1 MRKLLFIFQVLCLA
15 ALAAPAQDTLFR
27 FALVTDTHVGTQTGQ
42 EDLERTIA
50 DINQQPQID
59 FVIFSGDVTEFGSDE
74 ELRLSKSIITRL
86 NKPWHI
92 IPGNHD
98 TKWSES
104 GCNSFR
110 TVYGNETFSFMHK
123 GYWFLG
129 TNCGPNMRMGPGQV
143 PRENL
148 VWLDGQ
154 LQQQQ
159 NRELPIIYINHYPQD
174 SGLNNWYDVL
184 DRLRDRNVKIMLCGH
199 GHVNRAYNW
208 EGVPGVMCRS
218 NLRAKKPVGGYNI
231 VSVTPGELVFNERTP
246 GMETLAAW
254 HKVNTTGKPAWMPN
268 PPRPSYSMNAAYPQV
283 QIKWQVQEAGDMG
296 SAVAITEDK
305 VIYTNT
311 NGEIKAL
318 DLKTGK
324 RRWTYK
330 AGGKIYSTPL
340 VHDGHVIVPCT
351 DGTVYCLRL
360 KNGKPAWKRATGKAI
375 VSSAAAYD
383 GLAVVAGS
391 DGHCRAWEISSGKL
405 RWDYDGVKGFVETK
419 PFIYENK
426 VLFGSWGNHFYALDA
441 ATGKPLWDW
450 TNGANN
456 RMFSPAACWPVAFDQ
471 KAWIVSP
478 DRYMTVLQTGTGEEV
493 WRFRDTANWVRE
505 SMGISP
511 DSNRVYAKTMQGQV
525 LAFNAR
531 SNEREMIWK
540 SPVEM
545 GYEICP
551 SPLNEYNGV
560 LYVPTGSG
568 VLYALSAADGSL
580 LWKHKFSNCLVNTA
594 QPVDSNTVITSSM
607 DGKLLCLEIKP

>member
-1 MRKLLFIFQVLCLA
+1 MRKLLFISLALCST
-15 ALAAPAQDTLFR
+15 ALTASSQDTLFR
-27 FALVTDTHVGTQTGQ
+27 FALVTDTHVGTETGQ

-59 FVIFSGDVTEFGSDE
+59 FVIFSGDVTEFGSDD

-110 TVYGNETFSFMHK
+110 TVYGDETFSFEHK

-143 PRENL
+143 PRENI
-148 VWLDGQ
+148 VWLDEQ
-154 LQQQQ
+154 LKKQT
-159 NRELPIIYINHYPQD
+159 NKELPVIYINHYPQD

-184 DRLRDRNVKIMLCGH
+184 DRLRDRNVKVMLCGH
-199 GHVNRAYNW
+199 GHANKAYNW
-208 EGVPGVMCRS
+208 EGVAGVMCRS

-231 VSVTPGELVFNERTP
+231 VSVTSGELVFNERTP
-246 GMETLAAW
+246 GTATLPAW
-254 HKVNTTGKPAWMPN
+254 HTVSITGKPAWQAS

-283 QIKWQVQEAGDMG
+283 KVKWQVQEAGDMG
-296 SAVAITEDK
+296 SAVAITTDK

-318 DLKTGK
+318 DLETGK
-324 RRWTYK
+324 PRWTYK

-340 VHDGHVIVPCT
+340 VHEGYVIVPCT
-351 DGTVYCLRL
+351 DGLVYCLRL
-360 KNGKPAWKRATGKAI
+360 KNGKLAWKQATGKAI
-375 VSSAAAYD
+375 VSSAAAYNR
-383 GLAVVAGS
+383 LAIVAGS
-391 DGHCRAWEISSGKL
+391 DGHCRAWDIRSGKL
-405 RWDYDGVKGFVETK
+405 RWDYDSVKGFVETK
-419 PFIYENK
+419 PFIYEDK
-426 VLFGSWGNHFYALDA
+426 VLFGSWGNHFYALNA
-441 ATGKPLWDW
+441 ATGKSLWNW

-456 RMFSPAACWPVAFDQ
+456 RMFSPAAVWPVAYAQ
-471 KAWIVSP
+471 KAWLVSP
-478 DRYMTVLQTGTGEEV
+478 DRYMTVLNTATGNEI

-511 DSNRVYAKTMQGQV
+511 DSSRVYAKTMQGYV

-568 VLYALSAADGSL
+568 VVYALSAADGTL

-594 QPVDSNTVITSSM
+594 QPVNNNTLITSSM
-607 DGKLLCLEIKP
+607 DGKLLCLEVQP